1 MIMGS
6 LIQTMIIVNK
16 CSEKLIV
23 FMLLTVE
30 QKPASL
36 PVSWTRAVFPRG
48 QGESLLVEETH
59 GVSRGTLLSGRE
71 VHAGTLET

>member
-1 MIMGS
+1 
-6 LIQTMIIVNK
+6 
-16 CSEKLIV
+16 
-23 FMLLTVE
+23 MLLTVE

-59 GVSRGTLLSGRE
+59 GVSRGTLLSRRE